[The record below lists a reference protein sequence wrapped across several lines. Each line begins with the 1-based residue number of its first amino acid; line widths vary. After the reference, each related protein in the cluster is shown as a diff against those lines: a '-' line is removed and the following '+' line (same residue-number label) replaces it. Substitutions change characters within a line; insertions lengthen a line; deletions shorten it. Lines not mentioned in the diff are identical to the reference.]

1 MKKTLVALSVAA
13 LAATSANAATVYNQ
27 DGTKVDINGSVRV
40 MLNKLT
46 DHRADLQNDGSRVK
60 VKFSQE
66 IGEGLKALG
75 YIEVRPSDDD
85 FGGGIT
91 TKRLYAGLAADGI
104 GNIVFGKAKTAAD
117 HFKLA
122 DPTEQGYSIKDATD
136 YKTAGDKVVK
146 FETANFAG
154 FGFETSYA
162 FDKTSDKYEATGSET
177 KNKNAYQFLAKYDND
192 FDGLGVNARALYSHA
207 KNNTADANKTWG
219 LAAGVSYAGFGFAA
233 DYAHAKQGDQ
243 KAKGYSFATT
253 YQVAEPVDVYAV
265 YTHGNFDNT
274 EREVVG
280 NATKVAVDKV
290 KAITLGSHYQVA
302 KNVMTYVE
310 YASVKH
316 TSPVKDAEKRDNK
329 YYAGLRVFF

>member
-75 YIEVRPSDDD
+75 YIEVRPSDAD
-85 FGGGIT
+85 FGNGIK
-91 TKRLYAGLAADGI
+91 TKRLYAGLAADGV
-104 GNIVFGKAKTAAD
+104 GTLVFGKTTTAGD
-117 HFKLA
+117 NFKLA
-122 DPTEQGYSIKDATD
+122 DPTEQGYSVNDATGLD
-136 YKTAGDKVVK
+136 TDGKKVVK
-146 FETANFAG
+146 FESANFAG
-154 FGFETSYA
+154 FGFETSYTFA
-162 FDKTSDKYEATGSET
+162 TDANDEAE
-177 KNKNAYQFLAKYDND
+177 NANAYQLLAKYEND
-192 FDGLGVNARALYSHA
+192 FDGLGVNAHALYSVA
-207 KNNTADANKTWG
+207 RMDYANINKTERNKIWG
-219 LAAGVSYAGFGFAA
+219 LAAGVNYADFGFAV
-233 DYAHAKQGDQ
+233 DYSQG
-243 KAKGYSFATT
+243 KGYGEHNSDGKLTSFDKDVKVKAYSLATT

-265 YTHGNFDNT
+265 YTHAKKEDEKT
-274 EREVVG
+274 
-280 NATKVAVDKV
+280 

-302 KNVMTYVE
+302 KNVQTYVE
-310 YASVKH
+310 YATKKVDDK
-316 TSPVKDAEKRDNK
+316 KRNNG